1 MQRSRKIQPELGQN
15 SINQNGPRSEGGT
28 RISKQGYCNSCE
40 YFLCSAL
47 EETLNIL
54 SQHME
59 NIKKTQ
65 TAFVQMKTTLSEKK
79 NTPDGVDDRADT
91 ADKMREHGDAAVETP

>member
-1 MQRSRKIQPELGQN
+1 MKIQPELGQN
-15 SINQNGPRSEGGT
+15 SINQNGTRTDGGT
-28 RISKQGYCNSCE
+28 RISKQGYCNSCK
-40 YFLCSAL
+40 YVLCSEL

-65 TAFVQMKTTLSEKK
+65 TACVQMKTTISEKK
-79 NTPDGVDDRADT
+79 NTPDGIDDRPDT
-91 ADKMREHGDAAVETP
+91 ADNVSEHEDAAVETT